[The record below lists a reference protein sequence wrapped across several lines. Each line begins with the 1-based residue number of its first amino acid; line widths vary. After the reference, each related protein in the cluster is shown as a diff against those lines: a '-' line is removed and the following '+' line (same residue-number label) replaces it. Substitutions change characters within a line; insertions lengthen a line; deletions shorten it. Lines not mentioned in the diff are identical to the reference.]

1 MVHCWIS
8 TAGAERMFLLPV
20 STWTTLCE
28 VRGCA
33 VRVGEVAYAITDGV
47 GSLFKVVYTLHIT
60 CAFFEVP

>member
-1 MVHCWIS
+1 
-8 TAGAERMFLLPV
+8 MFILPV

-33 VRVGEVAYAITDGV
+33 VRVGEVAYAITGGV